1 MQVDTTVAEPVA
13 KVILATGQVDGE
25 TLKISQIQNDKRAES
40 RKKIKEAGMNTT
52 AYGMGVRV
60 AKMMLNQGEREDFIR
75 DFLITVEVLTKS
87 QVELFPHL
95 AIIADKRRAKAAARA
110 AREAAKNGTETPEQQ
125 QRRLAADAN
134 PRSNPDRGGAKPQTK
149 KAAKKSAPK
158 GDGSAADRAEETSD
172 QNKRLE
178 EAANS
183 SAGASPGKIMAA
195 GAAQSDAALKESIA
209 AAEQKEGGDILDT
222 AIDNMKGADGQPK
235 SQSQIAREKLEAV
248 NGKSN

>member
-1 MQVDTTVAEPVA
+1 MEVDTTVAEPVA

-25 TLKISQIQNDKRAES
+25 TLKISQVQNDKRAES

-134 PRSNPDRGGAKPQTK
+134 PRSDPNRGGAKPKVPGKK
-149 KAAKKSAPK
+149 KA
-158 GDGSAADRAEETSD
+158 AADRAEETSD
-172 QNKRLE
+172 QNKKLE
-178 EAANS
+178 EAAAAAPGATPGQVM
-183 SAGASPGKIMAA
+183 SAGAAE
-195 GAAQSDAALKESIA
+195 SDKALAESIA
-209 AAEQKEGGDILDT
+209 AAEQKAGGDILDT
-222 AIDNMKGADGQPK
+222 AIDNMKPK
-235 SQSQIAREKLEAV
+235 AQSAKSAEILDKTGV
-248 NGKSN
+248 NR

>member
-1 MQVDTTVAEPVA
+1 MEVDTTAPEPVKA
-13 KVILATGQVDGE
+13 LILQTGATDGE
-25 TLKISQIQNDKRAES
+25 SLKVSKIQNDKRAES

-52 AYGMGVRV
+52 AYGRGVRV

-134 PRSNPDRGGAKPQTK
+134 PRSDPNRGGAKPKVPGK
-149 KAAKKSAPK
+149 KAAKKA
-158 GDGSAADRAEETSD
+158 AADRAAETSD
-172 QNKRLE
+172 KNKKLE
-178 EAANS
+178 ETTAS

-195 GAAQSDAALKESIA
+195 GAAESDAALAESIA
-209 AAEQKEGGDILDT
+209 AAEQADGADILDT
-222 AIDNMKGADGQPK
+222 TIAGIKGADGQPK

-248 NGKSN
+248 NGKAT